1 MSDIDLELTDHN
13 IKFIIN
19 YLNDSNLNYK
29 ELDNNLSIE
38 SLKNVIIEKLPKES
52 IIKLL
57 EIQKLKEEK
66 QQLYEIQ
73 EKEMKNLLKSTEN
86 VFNKEEEKI
95 EKIEKKNTKLNNIL
109 KKYEDLF
116 DNNHNKLKENL
127 NTIDETQ
134 PINQSKTNIIS
145 SNYVSTEDDKIKKE
159 LDELSNT
166 KIKCFDLINKLQKEA
181 NFENLLEND
190 RIKRKN
196 NYLEQK
202 EIEKIREKYKVPYT
216 SSNNLKKNVFD
227 AFKSYKR
234 TIDLSRD
241 DISYYKN
248 EQRDRPIAPEKHSTY
263 RIPYAKKTL
272 DNIKNENKPL
282 TFRERMEKR
291 LKDIGINK
299 NQDDNIEEP
308 KFFVKLI
315 NKNYEDTEPNRP
327 SLKLLID
334 KLKEKYINNT
344 RYDKDEMDFYT
355 SLNDEKKN
363 KIDKLEH
370 KISKINNIKTPL
382 RFRILSSNLTIKQ
395 KSIIINKLENLTSNK
410 MFGSSEITKY
420 SNWVTSLLRIPF
432 KKYKELPINNTSTE
446 KDVGDY
452 LINVKDT
459 LDSAVYGHEKT
470 KEQILQVLAQWI
482 SNPESVGNFISIEGP
497 AGNGKTTLVKN
508 GIAKA
513 IGRPFAFIS
522 LGGATDSAFLDG
534 HSFTYEGSMYGKIAD
549 ILMNCGCMN
558 PVFYFDELDKIS
570 KSQKGDELSNLLI
583 HLTDS
588 SQNDQFNDKYFNG
601 ITFDLS
607 KALFIFSYNNR
618 ENVNPILLDR
628 LINIQTK
635 GFKMDDKIKIANDYL
650 IPDICDMLSM
660 KKDNINLD
668 EDTLKF
674 IIKEFTGE
682 EEGGVRSL
690 KKVLYNIYSRI
701 NLLNLTKHNSDIKYT
716 FDTDIKKN
724 DDNNIIL
731 DEDTL
736 KKLIENDKEED
747 EKLPPSIEHLYM

>member
-1 MSDIDLELTDHN
+1 MSDLELNENN
-13 IKFIIN
+13 IKFIVN
-19 YLNDSNLNYK
+19 YLNEINLNYI
-29 ELDNNLSIE
+29 ELNNNSSIE
-38 SLKNVIIEKLPKES
+38 EKKNI
-52 IIKLL
+52 IIKKLSKETITKIL
-57 EIQKLKEEK
+57 EIQKIKEEK
-66 QQLYEIQ
+66 DKLYEMQDKELKKIFKNSDKEKTIIQ
-73 EKEMKNLLKSTEN
+73 EKKTD
-86 VFNKEEEKI
+86 I
-95 EKIEKKNTKLNNIL
+95 NNNSSLEDIL
-109 KKYEDLF
+109 KKYENIF
-116 DNNHNKLKENL
+116 DDNHKKQNNL
-127 NTIDETQ
+127 NLDNDNKVDKDSDLTKSEY
-134 PINQSKTNIIS
+134 KS
-145 SNYVSTEDDKIKKE
+145 SLEDKINKE
-159 LDELSNT
+159 LNDTTSS
-166 KIKCFDLINKLQKEA
+166 KKKKCFDLIDELQKEVD
-181 NFENLLEND
+181 FETVLESD

-196 NYLEQK
+196 NYLEQE
-202 EIEKIREKYKVPYT
+202 EINKIREKYKFPYKT
-216 SSNNLKKNVFD
+216 DSLIKKNIFD
-227 AFKSYKR
+227 AFKGFKR

-241 DISYYKN
+241 NISYYNREK
-248 EQRDRPIAPEKHSTY
+248 RDRPIAPKLESSY
-263 RIPYAKKTL
+263 NIPYAKKKL
-272 DNIKNENKPL
+272 NNESKPL
-282 TFRERMEKR
+282 TFRERMEQR
-291 LKDIGINK
+291 LQNIGAN
-299 NQDDNIEEP
+299 NNNEEP
-308 KFFVKLI
+308 RILVKLVD
-315 NKNYEDTEPNRP
+315 KDYDVDTKRP

-334 KLKEKYINNT
+334 KLKDKYVNNAK
-344 RYDKDEMDFYT
+344 YDKDEMEFYT

-363 KIDKLEH
+363 KIDKLEY
-370 KISKINNIKTPL
+370 KISKINNIKIPL
-382 RFRILSSNLTIKQ
+382 RFRVLASNLDLKK

-432 KKYKELPINNTSTE
+432 KKFKELPINSNSSE
-446 KDVGDY
+446 KEVGDY
-452 LINVKDT
+452 LINVKDN
-459 LDSAVYGHEKT
+459 LDTAVYGHEKT

-522 LGGATDSAFLDG
+522 LGGATDASFLDG

-570 KSQKGDELSNLLI
+570 KSQKGDEISNLLI

-607 KALFIFSYNNR
+607 KALFIFSYNIR

-628 LINIQTK
+628 LINIKTK
-635 GFKMDDKIKIANDYL
+635 GFKIDDKIKIATDYL
-650 IPDICDMLSM
+650 IPDICNMLSM
-660 KKDNINLD
+660 DKNNIYLD

-701 NLLNLTKHNSDIKYT
+701 NLLNLTKHNNDIVYT

-724 DDNNIIL
+724 DDDKIII
-731 DEDTL
+731 DEETL
-736 KKLIENDKEED
+736 KKLIQEDKD
-747 EKLPPSIEHLYM
+747 ESEPIPPSIEHLYM